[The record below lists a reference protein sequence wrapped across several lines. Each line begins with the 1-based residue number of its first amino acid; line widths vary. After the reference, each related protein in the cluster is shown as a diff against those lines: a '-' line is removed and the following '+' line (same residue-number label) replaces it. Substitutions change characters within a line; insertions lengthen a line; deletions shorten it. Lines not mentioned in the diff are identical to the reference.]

1 MEIIGMLRQ
10 VAYVLVGGLF
20 LGTAHAATF
29 ETPATQAILIDA
41 ATRTVL
47 FEKNSQERMPTSS
60 MSKVMTMYMV
70 FDAIKN
76 GRLKLDDQVVI
87 SERAWRMQGSKMF
100 VDVGKPVKVEDL
112 VRGVIIQS
120 GNDAAVALAEA
131 VGGSEEQF
139 AVMMNDQ
146 AKKLGMTNSHF
157 MNASGWPDPEHYSTA
172 YDLSLLTYR
181 LINDFP
187 EFYKYYSEPSFTYN
201 GITQGN
207 RNPLL
212 YKGIGADGVK
222 TGHTD
227 VAGYGL
233 IGSTNKDGRRLI
245 MVFNGLSSMQARA
258 DESTKLMVWGMQT
271 FGLWPLYKVGDKVT
285 EIAVWQGQVNAVPV
299 TVAEPVSALYETA
312 DKSALKITLNYNE
325 PLATPIVKGTEVG
338 SMTVAYKAFPVRTYK
353 LIAAGDVPPM
363 GLVGRFWSNVKLRL
377 FGSE

>member
-1 MEIIGMLRQ
+1 MWRQ
-10 VAYVLVGGLF
+10 LVCIFLSVLAVNA
-20 LGTAHAATF
+20 AHAATF

-47 FEKNSQERMPTSS
+47 FEKNSQEHMPTSS
-60 MSKVMTMYMV
+60 MSKVMTMYVV

-100 VDVGKPVKVEDL
+100 VGVGKAVKVEDL
-112 VRGVIIQS
+112 IRGVIIQS

-139 AVMMNDQ
+139 ATLMNNI
-146 AKKLGMTNSHF
+146 AKKLGMNGSNF

-271 FGLWPLYKVGDKVT
+271 FGLWPLYKPNDKVT
-285 EIAVWQGQVNAVPV
+285 EIAVWQGQVSAVPV

-312 DKSALKITLNYNE
+312 DKSALKVTLNYNE
-325 PLATPIVKGTEVG
+325 PLPTPIVKGAQVG
-338 SMTVAYKAFPVRTYK
+338 TMTVAYKAFPARTYK

-363 GLVGRFWSNVKLRL
+363 GIVGRFWSNVKLRL
-377 FGSE
+377 FGNE

>member
-1 MEIIGMLRQ
+1 MLRQ
-10 VAYVLVGGLF
+10 LACIFLSVLA
-20 LGTAHAATF
+20 LGTARAATF

-47 FEKNSQERMPTSS
+47 FEKNSQEHMPTSS
-60 MSKVMTMYMV
+60 MSKVMTMYVV

-100 VDVGKPVKVEDL
+100 VGVGKAVKVEDL
-112 VRGVIIQS
+112 IRGVIIQS

-139 AVMMNDQ
+139 ATLMNNI
-146 AKKLGMTNSHF
+146 AKKLGMNGSNF

-271 FGLWPLYKVGDKVT
+271 FGLWPLYKPNDKVT
-285 EIAVWQGQVNAVPV
+285 EIAVWQGQVSAVPV

-312 DKSALKITLNYNE
+312 DKSALKVTLNYNE
-325 PLATPIVKGTEVG
+325 PLPTPIVKGAQVG
-338 SMTVAYKAFPVRTYK
+338 TMTVAYKAFPARTYK

-363 GLVGRFWSNVKLRL
+363 GIVGRFWSNVKLRL
-377 FGSE
+377 FGNE